1 MTARADLQRLADGA
15 ALGGTPVRADERWQL
30 FTIDPATA
38 RKAAVLM
45 LFGTLDDMPA
55 EYHAEAVPDDLDLLL
70 VERASTL
77 NAHPGQIAFP
87 GGGIDPEDRGPVA
100 AALREAVEETGLDPA
115 GVEILGPLP
124 EIGLPVSN
132 FMVTPVLAWWASP
145 SPVDVV
151 DYAES
156 AQVFRVAVADLL
168 NPANRRTAVIHRF
181 GRTSRSAAFLVN
193 GIVVWGFTGMVL
205 DQLFDQLGWTIP
217 WDDTVEIPAPV

>member
-30 FTIDPATA
+30 FKIDPATA

-55 EYHAEAVPDDLDLLL
+55 KYHAEAVPDDLDLLL

-87 GGGIDPEDRGPVA
+87 GGGIDPEDDGPVA
-100 AALREAVEETGLDPA
+100 AAIREAVEETGLDPT
-115 GVEILGPLP
+115 GVDILGPLP

>member
-1 MTARADLQRLADGA
+1 MTARADLQRLADEA
-15 ALGGTPVRADERWQL
+15 AFGGTPVRADERWQL
-30 FTIDPATA
+30 FKIDPATA
-38 RKAAVLM
+38 GKAAVLM

-87 GGGIDPEDRGPVA
+87 GGGIDPEDGGPVA